1 MPITRKT
8 AMQSENI
15 KKAQPEIDRINKKY
29 ENKLDNESQL
39 KKNQE
44 ILFIYKKYDINP
56 LSSCLF
62 AFIQIPLLFA
72 FLEAINRTP
81 AIFEEKLLG
90 FHMGVTHL
98 LAITSVDFKYL
109 FIVVILGLV
118 TYYSLNLSRAD
129 MAGSIDSKQSRFM
142 TIFMLVFIVFASFN
156 VSTAICLYWI
166 STSLFTILQNLLV
179 KKEK

>member
-1 MPITRKT
+1 
-8 AMQSENI
+8 
-15 KKAQPEIDRINKKY
+15 
-29 ENKLDNESQL
+29 
-39 KKNQE
+39 
-44 ILFIYKKYDINP
+44 
-56 LSSCLF
+56 
-62 AFIQIPLLFA
+62 
-72 FLEAINRTP
+72 
-81 AIFEEKLLG
+81 
-90 FHMGVTHL
+90 MGVTPL
-98 LAITSVDFKYL
+98 LAITNGDFKYL